1 VWVYIQDGLQ
11 AKQSVTP
18 AEGSSAA
25 GGAAAALLAMQAS
38 SNEHHVSDSFSF
50 YCWWKLHITCTIAAF
65 TVTATAAALL
75 PQLHNSLPLCHSF
88 RRYAAAYTATK
99 NDPSAAWPHTGAQAQ
114 PMLRMRCT
122 TDAAALSA
130 SESQS
135 CGAHLLQPSV
145 NCLL

>member
-1 VWVYIQDGLQ
+1 MHIIRPSTRTEQEATIPEADLHLSSLQNIQDGLQ
-11 AKQSVTP
+11 AKQSVAP

-38 SNEHHVSDSFSF
+38 FNEHHVSDSFSF

-88 RRYAAAYTATK
+88 RRYAAK
-99 NDPSAAWPHTGAQAQ
+99 NDPSAA
-114 PMLRMRCT
+114 
-122 TDAAALSA
+122 
-130 SESQS
+130 
-135 CGAHLLQPSV
+135 
-145 NCLL
+145 